1 MYNVLSVPGVSA
13 HRHRV
18 PRPHIPHERG
28 EQHRS
33 VCAGFTGHRSR
44 LSGLRALSGLRCAY
58 THAGGSLS
66 TVLFVLC
73 TSYDVQETGDGF
85 SRRFLVRGCRPVP
98 PPTQR
103 SADSGCAPARAP
115 PKAQQPFNIIMPSR
129 PGSRSS
135 TYICSRPAPPRV
147 PPCSLAHTGRRAS
160 SCREIACCGEGEV
173 FDSRMGEQHA
183 ACAHLLYTLR

>member
-33 VCAGFTGHRSR
+33 PLSALRAAGSKRAPLRVHTREGR
-44 LSGLRALSGLRCAY
+44 LSSLYCVRATTYRKPA
-58 THAGGSLS
+58 
-66 TVLFVLC
+66 
-73 TSYDVQETGDGF
+73 TG
-85 SRRFLVRGCRPVP
+85 FLVGSSFALPP
-98 PPTQR
+98 GPGPPTQR
-103 SADSGCAPARAP
+103 TADSGCAPARAP

-147 PPCSLAHTGRRAS
+147 PPCSLALTGRRAS

>member
-1 MYNVLSVPGVSA
+1 MVPFLKGVQCTERA
-13 HRHRV
+13 RCVGPHRHRV
-18 PRPHIPHERG
+18 PRPHIVLPHERRTSNTG
-28 EQHRS
+28 Y
-33 VCAGFTGHRSR
+33 TGHRSR
-44 LSGLRALSGLRCAY
+44 DSALQAPLRVHTREGRLSSLYCVRATTYRKPA
-58 THAGGSLS
+58 
-66 TVLFVLC
+66 
-73 TSYDVQETGDGF
+73 TG
-85 SRRFLVRGCRPVP
+85 FLVGSSFALPP
-98 PPTQR
+98 GPGPPTQR
-103 SADSGCAPARAP
+103 TADSGCAPARAP

-147 PPCSLAHTGRRAS
+147 PPCSLALTGRRAS